1 MVARQ
6 QYSVLTKIGR
16 RAPSTSPT
24 PMVGVDPANDA
35 AFDGYEL
42 AVRSRRRDLAV
53 AQHIL
58 EPPQHVESARPKR
71 LTVGPQALTLL
82 DDALMGTHTTVA
94 LAADE
99 KQSTGL
105 VGRERE
111 TCVN

>member
-16 RAPSTSPT
+16 RA
-24 PMVGVDPANDA
+24 VDVSDPDVVRVDAANDA

-82 DDALMGTHTTVA
+82 DHALMSTHTTVA
-94 LAADE
+94 LATDE